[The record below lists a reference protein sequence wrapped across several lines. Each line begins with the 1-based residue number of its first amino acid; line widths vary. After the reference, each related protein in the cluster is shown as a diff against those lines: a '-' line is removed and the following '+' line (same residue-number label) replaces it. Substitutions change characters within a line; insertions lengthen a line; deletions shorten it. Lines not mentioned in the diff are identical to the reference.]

1 LKSFLRRAL
10 GRARPALAQDEEP
23 IRSELFSVERLEQ
36 HAESLASNQPTHR
49 KAASGK
55 SLVTRLRENERVLL
69 DAYGS
74 IAKAAGEGRTITPAA
89 EWLLDNYH
97 LVEQQVRE
105 VRTDLPAG
113 YYRQLPKLSD
123 GPLAGY
129 PRVFGL
135 AWGFIAHTDSRFHPE
150 MLVRFVRAY
159 QTVQPLSIGELWAVA
174 ITLRIVLV
182 ENLSRSARHIMDWR
196 SAREEADVVADKLL
210 GINDIAADP
219 TALAPYAQAPLS
231 DGFVVQLV
239 KRLRDQD
246 PEVTPAVGWLEERLV
261 RQGKNADELVRQEH
275 QLQGATNVT
284 VRNIIT
290 SMRLISDVDWTKFF
304 ETVSPVDEVLRA
316 GGTFGEMDFV
326 TRNLYR
332 TAIEQMARGTGLA
345 ETEIAR
351 RALAVAATAP
361 ESADG
366 DLRNRD
372 PGHYLLGNG
381 RAAFEQSI
389 GFRTAG
395 LALRRRFARSG
406 IAGYVGSVAL
416 MASIVLVLPMLGLAG
431 LGVGGWSLVM
441 MAFVGLL
448 PAVDAALML
457 VNRAVTGGFG
467 ATLLPAMALSDG
479 VPTESRT
486 MVAIPILLSTRT
498 AIDEQIGRLE
508 VHHLSNP
515 AGEIYFALLSDWTDA
530 LAESMAEDTALLAAV
545 TDGIT
550 QLNARYPNGSGA
562 DRFFLLHR
570 RRGWNEAQRQWI
582 GWERKRGKLHELNH
596 LLRGSSETTFLE
608 ASDRSLP
615 TNVRYVITLD
625 SDTRLPRDA
634 ISRLVGKMAHP
645 LNRPR
650 LDLLEHRVTE
660 GYGVLQPRV
669 TPSLPVGAEGS
680 LFQRI
685 FSGNNGIDPYSSAV
699 SDVYQ
704 DLFGEGSYS
713 GKGIYDIDAFEAA
726 LKGRVPDSTMLSHD
740 LFEGVFARSGLA
752 SDIEVVEEFPARYDV
767 AAARQHRWA
776 RGDWQLL
783 PWMLGLVKGT
793 GERKSARLV
802 PAIGFWKMF
811 DNLRRTLSTPAAI
824 VALLAGWTLP
834 LPAALVWTGFILLVI
849 ALPTLLPVAGALLP
863 RHAGITLRSHVGAL
877 GTDIVSA
884 LRQTALLVTFL
895 AHHAWLM
902 VDAISRTLFRLVVT
916 QRRMLEWITAAQS
929 KSSLRAGW
937 LGLYVQ
943 MAGSVAIGVL
953 AALFVWRFGTAA
965 APVAVPFIVAWLFA
979 PSIARWVSL
988 SPTDAGSLSVSPADA
1003 LSLRLIARQTWRF
1016 FETFVTEK
1024 TNMLPPDN
1032 FQEDPN
1038 PVVAPRTSPTNLGLL
1053 LLSTVAARD
1062 FGWIGTLEAVERLE
1076 ATLATMGRL
1085 KRFRGHF
1092 YNWYDTGDLRPL
1104 EPPYISSVDSGN
1116 LAGHLIAV
1124 ANACA
1129 VWRDMPADT
1138 SRVAAGAGD
1147 SLALAREALL
1157 ALPDDRRTQLVSSV
1171 ELERTLDVVAANLSG
1186 QLDELAQHAATATD
1200 LARALSSERDDDVST
1215 DMLFW
1220 VEAAQRSI
1228 ESCRRDI
1235 AQTAMSIA
1243 ALQRRLETIETT
1255 ARALAMEM
1263 EFAFL
1268 LDPDRRLLSIG
1279 YLCAE
1284 DRLDA
1289 HCYDLLASE
1298 ARLASFFAI
1307 AKGEIPARH
1316 WFRLGREVTP
1326 VGHGAALVSWS
1337 GSMFEYLMPSLIMR
1351 APRGSLIEKTNE
1363 LIVQRQ
1369 IDYGRGLGLPWGI
1382 SESAYNA
1389 RDKEFTYQYS
1399 NFGVPG
1405 LGFKRGLSENA
1416 VMAPYATAL
1425 AAMVDPAAATANFAT
1440 LAERGGRGR
1449 YGFFEALD
1457 FTPSRLPE
1465 GQAQAVVRAY
1475 MAHHQGMTVVA
1486 IANALLDGIMR
1497 TRFHAEPIVQATELL
1512 LQERTPRDV
1521 AVAHPRT
1528 EEVSAGATGSDL

>member
-1 LKSFLRRAL
+1 MPERHCPLKLFLRRAL
-10 GRARPALAQDEEP
+10 GRARPALVQDEES

-36 HAESLASNQPTHR
+36 HAHSLAARQPTA
-49 KAASGK
+49 KTAKPGN
-55 SLVTRLRENERVLL
+55 SLVTRLRKNERILL
-69 DAYGS
+69 EAYGT
-74 IAKAAGEGRTITPAA
+74 IAKAAGEGRPITPAA

-123 GPLAGY
+123 GPLVGY

-135 AWGFIAHTDSRFHPE
+135 VWAFVAHTDSRFDPE

-159 QTVQPLSIGELWAVA
+159 QTVQALSIGELWAVA

-182 ENLSRSARHIMDWR
+182 ENLSRSARHITSWR
-196 SAREEADVVADKLL
+196 SAREEADLVADKLL
-210 GINDIAADP
+210 GVNGNPADP
-219 TALAPYAQAPLS
+219 AALAPYPEAPLS

-246 PEVTPAVGWLEERLV
+246 PEVTPAVGWLEDRLV
-261 RQGKNADELVRQEH
+261 REGTNADELVRKEH
-275 QLQGATNVT
+275 QIQGAANVT

-304 ETVSPVDEVLRA
+304 ETVSPVDELLRA
-316 GGTFGEMDFV
+316 GGTFGEMDFA

-332 TAIEQMARGTGLA
+332 TAIELMARGTGLA

-351 RALAVAATAP
+351 RALASAAAAP
-361 ESADG
+361 ESPDG

-372 PGHYLLGNG
+372 PGHYLLGSG
-381 RAAFEQSI
+381 RTAFEQSI

-395 LALRRRFARSG
+395 LGLRRRFTRGG
-406 IAGYVGSVAL
+406 IAGYVGSVAA
-416 MASIVLVLPMLGLAG
+416 MASIVLVLPILGLAW
-431 LGVGGWSLVM
+431 LGVGGRSLGV

-448 PAVDAALML
+448 PAIDAALML

-467 ATLLPAMALSDG
+467 ATLLPGMALRHG
-479 VPTESRT
+479 VPLQSRT
-486 MVAIPILLSTRT
+486 MVAIPILLSTRA

-515 AGEIYFALLSDWTDA
+515 TGEIYFALLSDWTDA
-530 LAESMAEDTALLAAV
+530 LTESTTEDAGLLAAV

-550 QLNARYPNGSGA
+550 RLNARYPSVSGL

-570 RRGWNEAQRQWI
+570 RRGWNKAQQRWI

-615 TNVRYVITLD
+615 TDVRYVVTLD

-650 LDLLEHRVTE
+650 LDPLEHRVIE
-660 GYGVLQPRV
+660 GYGLLQPRV
-669 TPSLPVGAEGS
+669 TPSLPVGVEGS

-726 LKGRVPDSTMLSHD
+726 LHGRVPDSTMLSHD

-783 PWMLGLVKGT
+783 PWMLGLVRGT
-793 GERKSARLV
+793 GTRKSARLV

-834 LPAALVWTGFILLVI
+834 LPAALVWTGFVLLVI
-849 ALPTLLPVAGALLP
+849 ALPTLLPIAGALLP

-902 VDAISRTLFRLVVT
+902 ADAIGRTLFRLIFT
-916 QRRMLEWITAAQS
+916 QRRLLEWITAAQS

-943 MAGSVAIGVL
+943 MAGSVVIGIL
-953 AALFVWRFGTAA
+953 AALFVWRFE
-965 APVAVPFIVAWLFA
+965 PRRLRS
-979 PSIARWVSL
+979 PSPSL
-988 SPTDAGSLSVSPADA
+988 SPG
-1003 LSLRLIARQTWRF
+1003 
-1016 FETFVTEK
+1016 
-1024 TNMLPPDN
+1024 
-1032 FQEDPN
+1032 
-1038 PVVAPRTSPTNLGLL
+1038 
-1053 LLSTVAARD
+1053 
-1062 FGWIGTLEAVERLE
+1062 
-1076 ATLATMGRL
+1076 
-1085 KRFRGHF
+1085 
-1092 YNWYDTGDLRPL
+1092 Y
-1104 EPPYISSVDSGN
+1104 
-1116 LAGHLIAV
+1116 
-1124 ANACA
+1124 
-1129 VWRDMPADT
+1129 
-1138 SRVAAGAGD
+1138 SR
-1147 SLALAREALL
+1147 R
-1157 ALPDDRRTQLVSSV
+1157 
-1171 ELERTLDVVAANLSG
+1171 
-1186 QLDELAQHAATATD
+1186 
-1200 LARALSSERDDDVST
+1200 
-1215 DMLFW
+1215 
-1220 VEAAQRSI
+1220 
-1228 ESCRRDI
+1228 
-1235 AQTAMSIA
+1235 
-1243 ALQRRLETIETT
+1243 
-1255 ARALAMEM
+1255 
-1263 EFAFL
+1263 
-1268 LDPDRRLLSIG
+1268 
-1279 YLCAE
+1279 
-1284 DRLDA
+1284 
-1289 HCYDLLASE
+1289 
-1298 ARLASFFAI
+1298 
-1307 AKGEIPARH
+1307 
-1316 WFRLGREVTP
+1316 
-1326 VGHGAALVSWS
+1326 
-1337 GSMFEYLMPSLIMR
+1337 
-1351 APRGSLIEKTNE
+1351 
-1363 LIVQRQ
+1363 
-1369 IDYGRGLGLPWGI
+1369 
-1382 SESAYNA
+1382 
-1389 RDKEFTYQYS
+1389 
-1399 NFGVPG
+1399 
-1405 LGFKRGLSENA
+1405 
-1416 VMAPYATAL
+1416 
-1425 AAMVDPAAATANFAT
+1425 
-1440 LAERGGRGR
+1440 
-1449 YGFFEALD
+1449 
-1457 FTPSRLPE
+1457 PSR
-1465 GQAQAVVRAY
+1465 
-1475 MAHHQGMTVVA
+1475 
-1486 IANALLDGIMR
+1486 
-1497 TRFHAEPIVQATELL
+1497 
-1512 LQERTPRDV
+1512 
-1521 AVAHPRT
+1521 
-1528 EEVSAGATGSDL
+1528 AG